1 MVVLEFGCYVL
12 LVCCVF
18 LGGCFVW
25 FRGYLEGMIDV
36 WVEVRVV
43 RIYSMDKII
52 IEGK

>member
-1 MVVLEFGCYVL
+1 M
-12 LVCCVF
+12 
-18 LGGCFVW
+18 W

-52 IEGK
+52 IEGKLSFRDLLGSEGEKLE